1 MKDIIK
7 KLVRTKLLTEIEGR
21 TYSYGCVMLYLPE
34 SANEFLKKIQEGI
47 DKDDIQTD
55 DGLGLETESHL
66 TLLYGLHS
74 DIEDSD
80 IEKTVKDF
88 SNPEIT
94 LNKLSSFN
102 NPEYDVLKFEVT
114 NKELNK
120 MNEILKE
127 FPHTSSFP
135 DYQAH
140 VTVAYLKPGTAK
152 KYIKT
157 LPENESLTIR
167 PDKIVYSKADG
178 EKIEYHF
185 EDGK

>member
-21 TYSYGCVMLYLPE
+21 KYSYGCVMLYLPE
-34 SANEFLKKIQEGI
+34 STKSFMNKIQSEI
-47 DKDDIQTD
+47 DDDDVYTE
-55 DGLGLETESHL
+55 DGFGREDSYHI
-66 TLLYGLHS
+66 TLLYGIHS
-74 DIEDSD
+74 DVEDSD
-80 IEKTVKDF
+80 IEKTVKNF
-88 SNPEIT
+88 TNPEIT

-102 NPEYDVLKFEVT
+102 NPSYDVLKFEVT

-127 FPHTSSFP
+127 FPYTS
-135 DYQAH
+135 DYDDYKAH
-140 VTVAYLKPGTAK
+140 VTVAYLKPGTAE
-152 KYIKT
+152 KYIKR
-157 LPENESLTIR
+157 LPENESLTVR

-178 EKIEYHF
+178 EKIEYPF